1 MHILVIGAAG
11 MVGRKFVEKLARDGT
26 LGGKPVSRITAFDV
40 VAATPPEAS
49 FPIDVHTGDFPE
61 SGMAEALITDRPD
74 IIVHLACDVTHDAD
88 GELGRK
94 HRYVSEVLEVT
105 PGERPRG
112 FAPTRSSPGSRAV
125 APSRTPVPTAC
136 GTT

>member
-61 SGMAEALITDRPD
+61 SGMAEALIPWIQGSHSAVVGLPLHETVSLLTGAGYP
-74 IIVHLACDVTHDAD
+74 VHFNWLNQANLTGV
-88 GELGRK
+88 
-94 HRYVSEVLEVT
+94 
-105 PGERPRG
+105 
-112 FAPTRSSPGSRAV
+112 
-125 APSRTPVPTAC
+125 
-136 GTT
+136 